1 MMLTRTLLSHYRRHP
16 VQALFLLTGIVV
28 ANVLLAGTLLI
39 NAQARSSYDKGE
51 SYLDAAP
58 LGQIRHKDK
67 NRGIDERDFVAL
79 RRQGFDML
87 APLLRQFVRTEEAQP
102 LELLGI
108 DVFAMPRTN
117 RSMNYN
123 TGSETTNSTFT
134 GFAFPPYQ
142 LLVAPARAEQLGVA
156 VNERIRLASGETLP
170 PLVAV
175 GGQQLGHR
183 LLMDLRALQSLT
195 QKPGSLSSILV
206 FAAPASRLTELTQSL
221 PGHLEFIPNSET
233 PDPAELTRS
242 FHLNLAAMG
251 LLAFV
256 VGIFL
261 IYNAL
266 SFSYTDRRE
275 LIRKLRLAGLSKME
289 LGRALFLELA
299 VFLLAGT
306 LLGSWLGAQM
316 AAWLL
321 PGVGQT
327 LAQLYGVY
335 ISYPDGLVPSGIWLP
350 LLMTML
356 AAILCVL
363 IPLRDSLNSPMLER
377 RQSAWQR
384 DAVQKRDQLMAMA
397 GVLLLLLA
405 ALTGFLAS
413 QLWVALSG
421 MACLLLGAALL
432 LPAVLRA
439 LIGVIE
445 KFVPARKARLSWL
458 LADSRWLLGPASLA
472 LMAMTMALVANSGLN
487 TMINS
492 FREATDDWLSQR
504 LAADLYLRGE
514 QRVSELE
521 EWLAVEMPELQVSE
535 RYRKNLTGVTPA
547 GVAVAIEAVSLRN
560 GESFRKS
567 IKLISGDTSATEKFE
582 NNAGVYISE
591 RAWRIDGWQVG
602 GTLALCEGQAEV
614 PILGAYRD
622 YGNPKSQWM
631 LSRQLFMNCWPDQLA
646 MGLSVNGPKDSDWNQ
661 IRTAISDKFDLK
673 DGAIIDQVELKQ
685 AGMAVFDRTFV
696 VTRAL
701 NALTLLVAAIGI
713 FCAISAIHHHRV
725 SQQALLAS
733 LGMSRRERG
742 LLLMLQW
749 GVLGLLCMV
758 LVWPFGTALAAYLAA
773 VVTPAAFGWS
783 FPLKLE
789 WQHYLVL
796 ATLSAGCLMAA
807 VILPSLR
814 LLHTSPAAMLR
825 EQNI

>member
-1 MMLTRTLLSHYRRHP
+1 MLTRTLLSHYRRHP

-39 NAQARSSYDKGE
+39 NAQARASYDQGE
-51 SYLDAAP
+51 SYLDATP
-58 LGQIRHKDK
+58 LGQVRHKEK
-67 NRGIDERDFVAL
+67 NQGIDEHDYVGL

-87 APLLRQFVRTEEAQP
+87 APLLRQFVRTENTQP

-117 RSMNYN
+117 RNLKYG
-123 TGSETTNSTFT
+123 TGSKTGNSAFT

-142 LLVAPARAEQLGVA
+142 LWVAPARLEQLGIGI
-156 VNERIRLASGETLP
+156 NERIILASGEALP
-170 PLVAV
+170 PLVTV
-175 GGQQLGHR
+175 GRQQLGHR

-195 QKPGSLSSILV
+195 QQPRKLSSILV
-206 FAAPASRLTELTQSL
+206 FPAPPARLKKLTQNL
-221 PGHLEFIPNSET
+221 PDHLEFIPNSEI

-289 LGRALFLELA
+289 LGRALLLELA
-299 VFLLAGT
+299 LFLTIGT

-321 PGVGQT
+321 PGVGRT

-350 LLMTML
+350 LLMTVL
-356 AAILCVL
+356 AAVLCVL

-377 RQSAWQR
+377 RQSAWQQ
-384 DAVQKRDQLMAMA
+384 DAVHRRDHMMAMT
-397 GVLLLLLA
+397 GILLLLA
-405 ALTGFLAS
+405 AALTGFWATR
-413 QLWVALSG
+413 LWVALAG

-439 LIGVIE
+439 LIGIME
-445 KFVPARKARLSWL
+445 KITPPRKARLSWL

-472 LMAMTMALVANSGLN
+472 LMAMTLALVANSGLN

-492 FREATDDWLSQR
+492 FREATDEWLSQR

-514 QRVSELE
+514 QKVSELE
-521 EWLAVEMPELQVSE
+521 DWLAVEMPELAVSE
-535 RYRKNLTGVTPA
+535 RYRRSLARTTPA
-547 GVAVAIEAVSLRN
+547 GDAVAIEAVSLRN
-560 GESFRKS
+560 GESFRRS
-567 IKLISGDTSATEKFE
+567 IKLISGDTSATAKFE
-582 NNAGVYISE
+582 NNAGIYISE
-591 RAWRIDGWQVG
+591 RAWRIDGWQIG
-602 GTLALCEGQAEV
+602 GTLPLCEGQAKV
-614 PILGAYRD
+614 PILGVYRD
-622 YGNPKSQWM
+622 YGNPRSQWM
-631 LSRQLFMNCWPDQLA
+631 LSRQLFKNCWPDQLA
-646 MGLSVNGPKDSDWNQ
+646 MGLSVNGPKGSDWNR
-661 IRTAISDKFDLK
+661 IRTAITDKFDLK
-673 DGAIIDQVELKQ
+673 DGQIIDQVELKQ
-685 AGMAVFDRTFV
+685 AGMAVFDRTFI

-742 LLLMLQW
+742 FLLMLQW

-758 LVWPFGTALAAYLAA
+758 LVWPFGTALAAYLAT

-783 FPLKLE
+783 FPLQLE

-796 ATLSAGCLMAA
+796 AAISAGSLMAA